1 MSQYTIYDNIEKI
14 YKRTNKA
21 YFSMAVCH
29 LMDKGF
35 EAVKEMTDEQIEAIE
50 YKPKHKPG
58 TIDLMNEDFIKW
70 IWRAAKEIAEACE
83 YQPANLIMFC
93 QAVDLFDTYHFNG
106 KLNKNRMEEM
116 LIERISAEDCSLQ
129 LNSGVKTLCKRYD
142 CEAEE
147 FEALGFTVTE
157 DYYTDEECV

>member
-1 MSQYTIYDNIEKI
+1 MSQYTVFENIEKI
-14 YKRTNKA
+14 YKNTNKA

-29 LMDKGF
+29 LLDKGF
-35 EAVKEMTDEQIEAIE
+35 DTVEEMTTEQIAAIKYE
-50 YKPKHKPG
+50 PG
-58 TIDLMNEDFIKW
+58 KIDMITEDFVKW
-70 IWRAAKEIAEACE
+70 IWKAAKEIAEACE

-93 QAVDLFDTYHFNG
+93 QAIDLFDTYHFNG

-116 LIERISAEDCSLQ
+116 LIERISTEDCSLQ
-129 LNSGVKTLCKRYD
+129 LNSGVETLCERYE

-157 DYYTDEECV
+157 DYYTDEEFV